1 MVLLCIPSQFGMVKF
16 GWDFS
21 GLVWFGVDEFG
32 LVWLSLS
39 LAQLSSL
46 VYELVFI
53 QISFAVTTK
62 TFSLY

>member
-21 GLVWFGVDEFG
+21 GLVCGVDEFG